1 MMNKKPEQKQ
11 LNEIR
16 KNFDFFDKDNNGQI
30 NIDEFIELLK
40 VIEPTSTKEQAIK
53 GFGLIDTNGNEAID
67 FDEFINWWQ
76 SYWWQY

>member
-1 MMNKKPEQKQ
+1 MTKKLGQEQ

-16 KNFDFFDKDNNGQI
+16 KNFDFFDNDNNGMI

-40 VIEPTSTKEQAIK
+40 VIEPSSTKEQAIK
-53 GFGLIDTNGNEAID
+53 GFEIIDEDGNEAID